1 MKKHSLFKFF
11 IVSCIFIIIPC
22 KGYGLDITLGGTAWY
37 SWWDFDRSMR
47 TIDIDPAFLYG
58 PVLSVKLNENFNF
71 TFAYLYGKFDYRNKE
86 SGNGKISRSDS
97 DLALN
102 YRLNDYLKIFA
113 GIKYMAFAEPGF
125 DHGCYGP
132 GLGLSSTVPLPIVE
146 NLFFVG
152 NLSGFYLWGDEEKFQ
167 GTVKSD
173 CREYGVNSTLSLA
186 YYIATA
192 STVITFG
199 GRLQYF
205 KTDYGDSVDESGNPT
220 SNIKHMFYGITLT
233 ATYTF
238 SF

>member
-22 KGYGLDITLGGTAWY
+22 KGYGIDVTIGATTWY
-37 SWWDFDRSMR
+37 SWWDFERSMR

-58 PVLSVKLNENFNF
+58 PVLSVKLNEDFNF
-71 TFAYLYGKFDYRNKE
+71 TFAYLYGKFYYKNKE
-86 SGNGKISRSDS
+86 SGNGYINRNDS

-102 YRLNDYLKIFA
+102 YRLNDYFKIFA
-113 GIKYMAFAEPGF
+113 GIKYMAFSEPGF

-132 GLGLSSTVPLPIVE
+132 GLGFSSTVPVSQNIYLIA
-146 NLFFVG
+146 NI
-152 NLSGFYLWGDEEKFQ
+152 SGFYLWGDEEKFQ
-167 GTVKSD
+167 GAAKSD
-173 CREYGVNSTLSLA
+173 CSEYGINSTLSLA
-186 YYIATA
+186 YYITAA
-192 STVITFG
+192 STVISIG

-205 KTDYGDSVDESGNPT
+205 KTDYGDSVDTAGDPIPEIN
-220 SNIKHMFYGITLT
+220 HMFYGLTLT